1 MVRTGGCAFVRRG
14 SGVVP
19 WARADRAALVWD
31 LAGLMAGRTE
41 LGGAMRMMA
50 DPVGVHYYLWE

>member
-1 MVRTGGCAFVRRG
+1 MRRG

-50 DPVGVHYYLWE
+50 DPVGAHYYLWE